1 MHTLA
6 AEFTGEVKQ
15 LCATTVTDR
24 QWATFVDA
32 HVPFLDHQRKPL
44 NGRAKTMAK
53 KKRARLDRVSPWAGT
68 AYGVMQAVNHL

>member
-6 AEFTGEVKQ
+6 AEFAGEVKQ

-68 AYGVMQAVNHL
+68 AYEVMQAVNHL